1 MSGVVFKKLAAQRGE
16 LREVMPLKP
25 RWDCHDKKE
34 QDLLEAWTNKQ
45 LDEQDVGLEEE
56 RMNSE
61 NYEACLAAV
70 ERIFSSQAKKRAVQ
84 TKKRAVTLAVKN
96 KDKKALNELMSDPE
110 SARLAVREFTR
121 KPSRGRKKGEPRP
134 ADIPGVLRF
143 VRMNASDDVDRIK
156 SIWKR
161 EFDKQNRKRGEA
173 PTAIAIAARRHRID
187 EDDLRNWRKNHP

>member
-70 ERIFSSQAKKRAVQ
+70 ERIFSSQAKKG
-84 TKKRAVTLAVKN
+84 N
-96 KDKKALNELMSDPE
+96 
-110 SARLAVREFTR
+110 
-121 KPSRGRKKGEPRP
+121 
-134 ADIPGVLRF
+134 
-143 VRMNASDDVDRIK
+143 
-156 SIWKR
+156 
-161 EFDKQNRKRGEA
+161 
-173 PTAIAIAARRHRID
+173 
-187 EDDLRNWRKNHP
+187 